1 MRLRTLQKICLV
13 VTIIGGILW
22 LCIGLFDMNFVARM
36 FDSTAIPRVI
46 YTIVG
51 ITSLI
56 NIGLLFDRGAE
67 IKE

>member
-1 MRLRTLQKICLV
+1 MRTLQKICLV